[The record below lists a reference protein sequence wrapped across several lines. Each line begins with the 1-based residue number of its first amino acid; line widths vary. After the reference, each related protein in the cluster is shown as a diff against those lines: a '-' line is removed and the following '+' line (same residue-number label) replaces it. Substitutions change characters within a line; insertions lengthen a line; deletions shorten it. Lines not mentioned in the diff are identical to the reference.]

1 MPAAIFLSPEDAEH
15 AFYEAL
21 RAGDTDLLMDVWSED
36 EEVVCIHPAG
46 PRHVGPAAIRASWRE
61 VLAKGGLQVTANQ
74 LQVAHNPLCAVH
86 NVLEQ
91 IQVESQP
98 EARFA
103 FVLATNVY
111 LKEADGW
118 RLVLHHASP
127 AIGHED
133 SSSQLPRTHRLH

>member
-21 RAGDTDLLMDVWSED
+21 RTGDTDTLMDVWSED
-36 EEVVCIHPAG
+36 EEIVCIHPSG
-46 PRHVGPAAIRASWRE
+46 PRQVGPAAIRTSWRQI
-61 VLAKGGLQVTANQ
+61 LANGGMHVSVSH

-91 IQVESQP
+91 VQVETHP
-98 EARFA
+98 EARYA

-111 LKEADGW
+111 LKQADGW

-133 SSSQLPRTHRLH
+133 NGSQMSRTHRLH

>member
-15 AFYEAL
+15 AYYEAL
-21 RAGDTDLLMDVWSED
+21 RAGDTDVLMDVWSED
-36 EEVVCIHPAG
+36 EEIVCIHPSG
-46 PRHVGPAAIRASWRE
+46 PRHVGPAAVRTSWRQI
-61 VLAKGGLQVTANQ
+61 LANGGLQLAVSH

-91 IQVESQP
+91 IRVDAHP
-98 EARFA
+98 EARYA

-127 AIGHED
+127 AIGHEEPAA
-133 SSSQLPRTHRLH
+133 QQPRNHRLH

>member
-1 MPAAIFLSPEDAEH
+1 MPAAIYLSPEDAEH
-15 AFYEAL
+15 AYYEAL
-21 RAGDTDLLMDVWSED
+21 RAGDTDTLMGVWSED
-36 EEVVCIHPAG
+36 EEIVCIHPAG
-46 PRHVGPAAIRASWRE
+46 PRHVGPAAVRESWRGI
-61 VLAKGGLQVTANQ
+61 LGDGGLSVMVNH

-91 IQVESQP
+91 IQVEARP
-98 EARFA
+98 EARYA

-111 LKEADGW
+111 MKEADGW

-133 SSSQLPRTHRLH
+133 THPHSTRSHRLH

>member
-1 MPAAIFLSPEDAEH
+1 MPAAIFPSPEDAEH
-15 AFYEAL
+15 AYYEAL
-21 RAGDTDLLMDVWSED
+21 RTGDADALMDVWSED
-36 EEVVCIHPAG
+36 EEVVCIHPSG
-46 PRHVGPAAIRASWRE
+46 PRHVGPAAVRSSWRQI
-61 VLAKGGLQVTANQ
+61 LANGGLQVSVSH
-74 LQVAHNPLCAVH
+74 LQVANNPLCAVH

-91 IQVESQP
+91 IQVESHP
-98 EARFA
+98 EARYA

-133 SSSQLPRTHRLH
+133 SAAPLARTHHLH

>member
-21 RAGDTDLLMDVWSED
+21 RAGDPDTLMDVWSED
-36 EEVVCIHPAG
+36 EEVVCIHPSG
-46 PRHVGPAAIRASWRE
+46 PRHVGPAAIRASWRQI
-61 VLAKGGLQVTANQ
+61 LAKGGLHVTVSH
-74 LQVAHNPLCAVH
+74 LQVARNPLCAVH

-91 IQVESQP
+91 VQVETHP
-98 EARFA
+98 EARYA
-103 FVLATNVY
+103 FVLATNIY
-111 LKEADGW
+111 LKQADGW

-133 SSSQLPRTHRLH
+133 TGSPLARTHRLH

>member
-15 AFYEAL
+15 AYYEAL
-21 RAGDTDLLMDVWSED
+21 RAGDIDILMNVWSED
-36 EEVVCIHPAG
+36 EEIVCIHPAG
-46 PRHVGPAAIRASWRE
+46 PRHVGPAAVRTSWRQI
-61 VLAKGGLQVTANQ
+61 LSKGGLQLAVSH
-74 LQVAHNPLCAVH
+74 LQVARNPLCAVH

-91 IQVESQP
+91 ILVETHP
-98 EARFA
+98 EARYA

-118 RLVLHHASP
+118 RLALHHASP

-133 SSSQLPRTHRLH
+133 TRSPTSHSHRLH